1 MPDIPGIEKAKTMQT
16 IGSRSMPPN
25 MNQAYIDVFM
35 LRKEKERLEKE
46 GAKLDSKREL
56 IVERLKKIEKE
67 LVKLDGKDKKS
78 QEKRDF
84 DWDARWERIGKVDNP
99 KNPKK
104 SKTGEESKKQ
114 PVKTGWKIKT
124 LNTKRREF

>member
-1 MPDIPGIEKAKTMQT
+1 MPNIPGIEKAKTMQNT
-16 IGSRSMPPN
+16 GSRSMPPN

-46 GAKLDSKREL
+46 GAKLDNKREL

-84 DWDARWERIGKVDNP
+84 DWDARWVKMKKDANP
-99 KNPKK
+99 EEPKK
-104 SKTGEESKKQ
+104 EEPKK
-114 PVKTGWKIKT
+114 PKIETGWKIQALDMKKQ
-124 LNTKRREF
+124 KR